1 MCVPHLS
8 GPILV
13 NVAIVH
19 GDLLAGHQVLGQV
32 QPHHLAEPGHRSVRY
47 LGVAAGTRYLENMV
61 RYYYNWGPF
70 FNYLK
75 IT

>member
-47 LGVAAGTRYLENMV
+47 LGVFSEHLT
-61 RYYYNWGPF
+61 
-70 FNYLK
+70 K
-75 IT
+75 